1 MLAVCKA
8 IMRLYSYLFHG
19 LLSLLMIVVAL
30 VSWFGGQHSL
40 NLLLLPWQDET
51 LRWLLLVSGLVGLV
65 IVWLATRDLLRI
77 LFLLWSLVV
86 LIMLARG
93 FFFGWV
99 HYLRGPYP
107 LSWALILTLAAL
119 LAAIGGWIHYRRPK
133 AASY

>member
-1 MLAVCKA
+1 
-8 IMRLYSYLFHG
+8 MRLYSYLFHG

-86 LIMLARG
+86 LITLARG